1 MLSFSLLN
9 KIQQG
14 VVDALKASKVLC
26 RKDSFS
32 RKCILVV
39 DEMYLQKSTQYQSG
53 EYVWEDEEGN
63 LYKGIAARMIVELKQ
78 FITFAIQA
86 IPEIIRFNGQWQA
99 KKISDNIDILKEI
112 GLYVWGIVT
121 NNYSANVNAFSTL
134 IKIFNSEWN
143 YYIKHLQNSLLFY
156 DTVHLMKS
164 IRNNLVNRK
173 KFAFPEFV
181 YDDNLQVKIIC
192 QEGFIRWGDL

>member
-53 EYVWEDEEGN
+53 EYV
-63 LYKGIAARMIVELKQ
+63 
-78 FITFAIQA
+78 
-86 IPEIIRFNGQWQA
+86 
-99 KKISDNIDILKEI
+99 
-112 GLYVWGIVT
+112 
-121 NNYSANVNAFSTL
+121 
-134 IKIFNSEWN
+134 
-143 YYIKHLQNSLLFY
+143 
-156 DTVHLMKS
+156 
-164 IRNNLVNRK
+164 
-173 KFAFPEFV
+173 
-181 YDDNLQVKIIC
+181 
-192 QEGFIRWGDL
+192 

>member
-14 VVDALKASKVLC
+14 VVDALKAWKVLY

-86 IPEIIRFNGQWQA
+86 IPEIIRFNGQW
-99 KKISDNIDILKEI
+99 
-112 GLYVWGIVT
+112 
-121 NNYSANVNAFSTL
+121 
-134 IKIFNSEWN
+134 
-143 YYIKHLQNSLLFY
+143 
-156 DTVHLMKS
+156 
-164 IRNNLVNRK
+164 
-173 KFAFPEFV
+173 
-181 YDDNLQVKIIC
+181 
-192 QEGFIRWGDL
+192 